1 MLHSKHMQI
10 TYHGH
15 SCFKLKGEL
24 GSVITDPFDEKV
36 VGIPLSR
43 LSGEIVTISHNHDDH
58 NAKDKVKGTAKREN
72 PFVIDFPGEY
82 EVGGISVFGT
92 KTFHDQVGGAEK
104 GSNIVY
110 KILIDGLSICHLG
123 DLAHQLDEKQ
133 IDAIGMVDVLFLPV
147 GGPFSLM
154 TEEAIKVANAISPNI
169 LIPMHYSDSAYPS
182 DTRVKP
188 LEQFLQSFG
197 VNVEPEEK
205 LIVEKDRLPEEMQ
218 LVVLRRS

>member
-1 MLHSKHMQI
+1 MQI

-24 GSVITDPFDEKV
+24 GSVVMDPFDEKV
-36 VGIPLSR
+36 VGIPLSK
-43 LSGEIVTISHNHDDH
+43 LSAELVTISHNHDDH
-58 NAKDKVKGTAKREN
+58 NAKEKVKGTSKREK

-82 EVGGISVFGT
+82 EVGGISVFGV

-104 GSNIVY
+104 GSNIIFKV
-110 KILIDGLSICHLG
+110 LIDGLSVCHLG
-123 DLAHQLDEKQ
+123 DLAHQLDDKQ
-133 IDAIGMVDVLFLPV
+133 LDAIGMVDVLFLPV

-154 TEEAIKVANAISPNI
+154 TEEAIKVANAISPSI
-169 LIPMHYSDSAYPS
+169 LIPMHYSDSAYPN

-197 VNVEPEEK
+197 VNAEPEDK
-205 LIVEKDRLPEEMQ
+205 LVVEKDRLPEEMQ
-218 LVVLRRS
+218 LVVLRRT

>member
-1 MLHSKHMQI
+1 MQI

-24 GSVITDPFDEKV
+24 GSVVTDPFDDKT
-36 VGIPLSR
+36 VGIPLAR
-43 LSGEIVTISHNHDDH
+43 LNAEIVTISHNHNGH
-58 NAKDKVKGTAKREN
+58 NAKEKVKGTNKREN
-72 PFVIDFPGEY
+72 PFIIDFPGEY

-92 KTFHDQVGGAEK
+92 KTFHDQVEGAEK
-104 GSNIVY
+104 GNNIVF
-110 KILIDGLSICHLG
+110 KFLIDGLSVCHLG

-133 IDAIGMVDVLFLPV
+133 LDAIGMIDVLFLPV

-154 TEEAIKVANAISPNI
+154 NDEAIKVANAISPSI
-169 LIPMHYSDSAYPS
+169 LIPMHYSDNSYPN
-182 DTRVKP
+182 DTGVKP

-197 VNVEPEEK
+197 VSAEPEDK

>member
-1 MLHSKHMQI
+1 M
-10 TYHGH
+10 
-15 SCFKLKGEL
+15 
-24 GSVITDPFDEKV
+24 DPFDEKV
-36 VGIPLSR
+36 VGIPLSK
-43 LSGEIVTISHNHDDH
+43 LSAELVTISHNHDDH
-58 NAKDKVKGTAKREN
+58 NAKDKVKGTTKREK

-104 GSNIVY
+104 GSNIVF
-110 KILIDGLSICHLG
+110 KILIDGLSVCHLG
-123 DLAHQLDEKQ
+123 DLAHQLSEKQ
-133 IDAIGMVDVLFLPV
+133 LDDIGMVDVLFLPV

-154 TEEAIKVANAISPNI
+154 TEEAIKVANAISPSI
-169 LIPMHYSDSAYPS
+169 LIPMHYSDSAYPN

-197 VNVEPEEK
+197 VNAEPEDK

-218 LVVLRRS
+218 LVVLRRT